1 MNAFRPTAAM
11 LAVCVASVTAGCGT
25 VREARDEVMA
35 QLPIERKAMTMP
47 MTFVDAPTVVERKGK
62 MLTATAVT
70 YKKNTGTWLRNITV
84 DINAGNPTSL
94 SQIVAQFAAKGVNV
108 SSDLALDNITFV
120 GRVNRTDAESA
131 LRIVLGSS
139 GLDYDVDDLRKIVT
153 IKPISARTWYINLGN
168 RRSAFSTAGT
178 QGSGN
183 GNGSQ
188 GGGAGQQSGQ
198 GQQGMQSGQGGQAGG
213 SPQNG
218 GNSSDMQG
226 GGNGQASSNTSQTS
240 STSGSDSSG
249 SIGVSNN
256 EDFWGALSREL
267 TSRLNVL
274 VPVPKNAGYRGSGT
288 ISTGGMVS
296 GAALPS
302 PALPGMPMAGG
313 MPNQYGPGFQ
323 GPAMP
328 GALPSDGAG
337 GVSDLYVSKK
347 VGTFALNPETGAI
360 TVQAPHWVLSE
371 LDTYFTRTAKMF
383 NTLVSFEGRLVLVSN
398 GRNKKEA
405 FDIQRFAQFAS
416 GRYGAVI
423 SNNGLGGVTVGF
435 QPGSTIPTVSAGGQ
449 SVGGALLGIVSA
461 KDGLQIFND
470 YLEEYTDTLIIQ
482 KPRLATTSGV
492 PGTYSNFNRDYYTLV
507 SQSATSGNTGA
518 AVQATTTTLNPIDFG
533 TELQVYPR
541 FDIATGMMRTAIKLR
556 SVVKEGEKPIQQQLT
571 VGNGVQS
578 VTQSIPLPRELKL
591 GGEVLLRDGDL
602 IIVGGQTEDALQTNE
617 NGVPGPDGPIGG
629 VLGTKRSTRSGGTYY
644 FALKVTIREL

>member
-1 MNAFRPTAAM
+1 MKSISLTAAALPVCM
-11 LAVCVASVTAGCGT
+11 AVTLAGCGT
-25 VREARDEVMA
+25 VREARDEVTS
-35 QLPIERKAMTMP
+35 QQPIARKAMAEP
-47 MTFVDAPTVVERKGK
+47 LVFADGPAVVERKGR

-70 YKKNTGTWLRNITV
+70 YQKNTGVWLRSVMV
-84 DINAGNPTSL
+84 DVNAGSPTAL

-108 SSDLALDNITFV
+108 TSDLPLDNVTFV

-131 LRIVLGSS
+131 LRLVLGSS
-139 GLDYDVDDLRKIVT
+139 GLDYDVDDQRRIVT
-153 IKPISARTWYINLGN
+153 IKPISSRTWYINLGN

-178 QGSGN
+178 QGTVGGNAPQSG
-183 GNGSQ
+183 GTDGP
-188 GGGAGQQSGQ
+188 SGQ
-198 GQQGMQSGQGGQAGG
+198 GQQGNQSGQAGQTGGVA
-213 SPQNG
+213 QNTG
-218 GNSSDMQG
+218 
-226 GGNGQASSNTSQTS
+226 NTSGVQGTGTGQSNASGSQIS
-240 STSGSDSSG
+240 STSGSENLGNIG
-249 SIGVSNN
+249 SSNN
-256 EDFWGALSREL
+256 EDFWGSLSREL
-267 TSRLNVL
+267 TSRLQVL
-274 VPVPKNAGYRGSGT
+274 VPVPKGAVNRGNA
-288 ISTGGMVS
+288 MAV
-296 GAALPS
+296 GAPL
-302 PALPGMPMAGG
+302 PALPGLPMPAGL
-313 MPNQYGPGFQ
+313 PTQLNPALQA
-323 GPAMP
+323 PAMP
-328 GALPSDGAG
+328 TGQPGEGASA
-337 GVSDLYVSKK
+337 VADLYVSKK
-347 VGTFALNPETGAI
+347 IGTFALNPETGAI

-416 GRYGAVI
+416 GRYGAII

-435 QPGSTIPTVSAGGQ
+435 QPGTTIPTVSAGNQ
-449 SVGGALLGIVSA
+449 DVGGALLGIVSA

-602 IIVGGQTEDALQTNE
+602 IIVGGQTEDSLQTNE

>member
-1 MNAFRPTAAM
+1 MNAIRPTTAA
-11 LAVCVASVTAGCGT
+11 LAVCVATALAGCGT
-25 VREARDEVMA
+25 VREARDEVTA
-35 QLPIERKAMTMP
+35 QQPIARKAMAEP
-47 MTFVDAPTVVERKGK
+47 LAFVDMPVVVERKGR

-70 YKKNTGTWLRNITV
+70 YQKNTGAWLRNV
-84 DINAGNPTSL
+84 MVAVNAGNPTSL
-94 SQIVAQFAAKGVNV
+94 SQIVAQFAAKGLNV
-108 SSDLALDNITFV
+108 TSDLPLDSMTFT
-120 GRVNRTDAESA
+120 GRVSRTDAESA
-131 LRIVLGSS
+131 LRLVLGSS
-139 GLDYDVDDLRKIVT
+139 GLDYDVDDQRKIVT
-153 IKPISARTWYINLGN
+153 IKPVSARTWYINLGN
-168 RRSAFSTAGT
+168 RRSAFSTIGG
-178 QGSGN
+178 QGSMGGN
-183 GNGSQ
+183 SSQAGGNDP
-188 GGGAGQQSGQ
+188 QSGQ
-198 GQQGMQSGQGGQAGG
+198 GQQGMQSGGQAGG
-213 SPQNG
+213 QSGGLTQNSG
-218 GNSSDMQG
+218 STSGVQG
-226 GGNGQASSNTSQTS
+226 AGNGQSNQNGSQTASSS
-240 STSGSDSSG
+240 SSDNSGG
-249 SIGVSNN
+249 IGLSTN
-256 EDFWGALSREL
+256 EDYWGALSREL
-267 TSRLNVL
+267 TSRLQVL
-274 VPVPKNAGYRGSGT
+274 IPVPKNSVNRGSA
-288 ISTGGMVS
+288 IAA
-296 GAALPS
+296 GAPLPQ
-302 PALPGMPMAGG
+302 LPGLPMAGG
-313 MPNQYGPGFQ
+313 LPMQLNPALQAPTMPNGQ
-323 GPAMP
+323 
-328 GALPSDGAG
+328 PSDGANT
-337 GVSDLYVSKK
+337 VADLYVSKK
-347 VGTFALNPETGAI
+347 IGTFALNPETGAI
-360 TVQAPHWVLSE
+360 TVQAPHWVLSD
-371 LDTYFTRTAKMF
+371 LDTYFNRTAKMF

-405 FDIQRFAQFAS
+405 FDVQRFAQFAS
-416 GRYGAVI
+416 GRYGAII

-435 QPGSTIPTVSAGGQ
+435 QPGTTIPTVSAGGQ
-449 SVGGALLGIVSA
+449 NVGGALLGIVSA

-644 FALKVTIREL
+644 FALKVTIREM

>member
-1 MNAFRPTAAM
+1 MKAIRPTTAA
-11 LAVCVASVTAGCGT
+11 LAVCVAATFAGCGT
-25 VREARDEVMA
+25 VRESRDEVTA
-35 QLPIERKAMTMP
+35 QQPIARKAMAEP
-47 MTFVDAPTVVERKGK
+47 LAFADGPVVVERKGR

-70 YKKNTGTWLRNITV
+70 YQKNTGAWLRSVMV
-84 DINAGNPTSL
+84 DVNAGNPTSL

-108 SSDLALDNITFV
+108 NSDLPLDNVTFV

-131 LRIVLGSS
+131 LRLVLGSS
-139 GLDYDVDDLRKIVT
+139 GLDYDVDDQRRIVT

-178 QGSGN
+178 QGTVG
-183 GNGSQ
+183 GGSQ
-188 GGGAGQQSGQ
+188 MGGSDPQSGQ
-198 GQQGMQSGQGGQAGG
+198 GQQGMQAGQSGQAGG
-213 SPQNG
+213 LTQNT
-218 GNSSDMQG
+218 GNASGMQG
-226 GGNGQASSNTSQTS
+226 TGNGQSNSSGSQIS
-240 STSGSDSSG
+240 STAGSGSSG
-249 SIGVSNN
+249 SIGSSNN
-256 EDFWGALSREL
+256 EDFWGSLSREL
-267 TSRLNVL
+267 TNRLQVL
-274 VPVPKNAGYRGSGT
+274 VPVPKSVVNRGGNMAAG
-288 ISTGGMVS
+288 MP
-296 GAALPS
+296 L
-302 PALPGMPMAGG
+302 PALPGMPMPSGAPIQ
-313 MPNQYGPGFQ
+313 PN
-323 GPAMP
+323 PALQSPTMQS
-328 GALPSDGAG
+328 GQLGDGASA
-337 GVSDLYVSKK
+337 VADLYVSKK
-347 VGTFALNPETGAI
+347 IGTFALNPETGAI

-405 FDIQRFAQFAS
+405 FDIQRFVQFAS
-416 GRYGAVI
+416 GRYGAII

-435 QPGSTIPTVSAGGQ
+435 QPGSAIPTVSAGNQ
-449 SVGGALLGIVSA
+449 DVGGALLGVVSA

-492 PGTYSNFNRDYYTLV
+492 PGTYSNFNRDYFTLV

-617 NGVPGPDGPIGG
+617 NGVPGPDGPMGG
-629 VLGTKRSTRSGGTYY
+629 VLGTKRSARSGGTYY
-644 FALKVTIREL
+644 FALKVTIREQ

>member
-1 MNAFRPTAAM
+1 MSAIRPTTVA
-11 LAVCVASVTAGCGT
+11 LAVCVAAMAGCTT
-25 VREARDEVMA
+25 VREARNEVTG
-35 QLPIERKAMTMP
+35 QQPIARKAMAEP
-47 MTFVDAPTVVERKGK
+47 LVFVDAPAVVERKGK

-70 YKKNTGTWLRNITV
+70 YQKNNGAWLRGISV
-84 DINAGNPTSL
+84 DVNYGNPTSL
-94 SQIVAQFAAKGVNV
+94 QQIVAQFAAKGVNV
-108 SSDLALDNITFV
+108 ASDLPLDNITFV

-131 LRIVLGSS
+131 LRLILGSS
-139 GLDYDVDDLRKIVT
+139 GLDYDVDDQRRIVT

-178 QGSGN
+178 Q
-183 GNGSQ
+183 Q
-188 GGGAGQQSGQ
+188 TGGGNTSQPGGGGSQSGQ
-198 GQQGMQSGQGGQAGG
+198 GQQGTQGGQQAGQSG
-213 SPQNG
+213 GLSQG
-218 GNSSDMQG
+218 AGNSSEMQG
-226 GGNGQASSNTSQTS
+226 AGGQASGSGAQMAT
-240 STSGSDSSG
+240 TSGSDNSG
-249 SIGVSNN
+249 NIGVSNN

-267 TSRLNVL
+267 NNRLSVL
-274 VPVPKNAGYRGSGT
+274 VPVPKTGALRVSSSNFG
-288 ISTGGMVS
+288 GGMVA
-296 GAALPS
+296 GAPLPS
-302 PALPGMPMAGG
+302 PALPGMPPQINPVLQAPMSPSGLPGEGG
-313 MPNQYGPGFQ
+313 S
-323 GPAMP
+323 AV
-328 GALPSDGAG
+328 A
-337 GVSDLYVSKK
+337 DLYVSKK
-347 VGTFALNPETGAI
+347 IGTFALNPETGAI
-360 TVQAPHWVLSE
+360 TVQAPHWVLSD

-405 FDIQRFAQFAS
+405 LDIQKFAQFAS

-435 QPGSTIPTVSAGGQ
+435 QPGSTIPTVSAGSQ
-449 SVGGALLGIVSA
+449 SVGGALLGIVSP

-541 FDIATGMMRTAIKLR
+541 FDIATGMMRTTIKLR

-591 GGEVLLRDGDL
+591 GGEILLRDGDL

-617 NGVPGPDGPIGG
+617 NGLPGPDGPIGG
-629 VLGTKRSTRSGGTYY
+629 IFGAKRSARSGGTYY